1 MNEGSR
7 KVSSVSE
14 QVVNKQGIINDTRNQ
29 NSSSSME
36 TNVSNVAETKVDAFQ
51 HSNSLIVEESEN
63 LPYWKINKKV
73 TGTWFAILSTVFS
86 FATVFLIP
94 YHNVFVHPEFIW
106 EAPFLH
112 WFPYLVMTVAFK
124 MYLCSVVMEYP
135 AIISPKVLIN
145 LILTAWIVTT
155 IVYSLQYCVWT
166 LYFRFYQPVAQ
177 GGALN
182 AITVIWTIGVTFYFQ
197 FPAHLRADS
206 RFRKRIIWF
215 IVYWEWV
222 YHVPLQ
228 FMFVSSTVQ
237 VLGEYIWVV
246 AFIFIVILETNKF
259 IMESM
264 ILKACGENEADA
276 KRINI
281 IQLYGQYIFAVVT
294 MISAGVDDFTSYL
307 ILGMDFALNLVTV
320 FKIIR
325 SQRKVGLSEEQNAK
339 ERMYREL
346 ETKELILGEAIEC
359 IVPMIFMGGFAI
371 AFYGPNYDKLGNV
384 GFDYF
389 QYTKV
394 TDILDYL
401 NGALYMTSIDVT
413 CSIITIL
420 LLWFGAGIN
429 MVKESVEVAKKY
441 GKITSWFLIE
451 FLIGVS

>member
-1 MNEGSR
+1 
-7 KVSSVSE
+7 
-14 QVVNKQGIINDTRNQ
+14 
-29 NSSSSME
+29 ME
-36 TNVSNVAETKVDAFQ
+36 TNVSDVTETDMDAVQ
-51 HSNSLIVEESEN
+51 HSKSLTFEECEN
-63 LPYWKINKKV
+63 LPYCKVNKKV
-73 TGTWFAILSTVFS
+73 TGTLVAIISTALS
-86 FATVFLIP
+86 FATIFLIP
-94 YHNVFVHPEFIW
+94 FHNVYVHPEFIW

-112 WFPYLVMTVAFK
+112 WFPYLVLTVAFK

-135 AIISPKVLIN
+135 SIISPKVLIN

-166 LYFRFYQPVAQ
+166 LYFGFYQPVAQ

-206 RFRKRIIWF
+206 KFRKRIIWF

-359 IVPMIFMGGFAI
+359 IVPMIFMGGFSI

-413 CSIITIL
+413 CSITAIV

>member
-29 NSSSSME
+29 NSSSSMD

>member
-1 MNEGSR
+1 MNEDSR

-206 RFRKRIIWF
+206 KFRKRIIWF

-359 IVPMIFMGGFAI
+359 IVPMIFMGGFSI

>member
-1 MNEGSR
+1 MNEDSR
-7 KVSSVSE
+7 KVSSVST
-14 QVVNKQGIINDTRNQ
+14 QVVEVQGIINGTGNQ
-29 NSSSSME
+29 NTSNRME
-36 TNVSNVAETKVDAFQ
+36 TNVTETKMDAFQ
-51 HSNSLIVEESEN
+51 HSKSLSFDESEN
-63 LPYWKINKKV
+63 LPYWKLNKKL
-73 TGTWFAILSTVFS
+73 TGTLVAILSTALS
-86 FATVFLIP
+86 FATIFIVPF
-94 YHNVFVHPEFIW
+94 HNVFVHPEFIW

-135 AIISPKVLIN
+135 AIMSPKVLIN

-166 LYFRFYQPVAQ
+166 LYFGFYQPVAQ
-177 GGALN
+177 GGPLN
-182 AITVIWTIGVTFYFQ
+182 AITMLWTIGVTFYFQ
-197 FPAHLRADS
+197 FPAHLRADPK
-206 RFRKRIIWF
+206 FRKRIIWF
-215 IVYWEWV
+215 IVYWEWEN
-222 YHVPLQ
+222 YFPLQ
-228 FMFVSSTVQ
+228 FMFVSWTIQ

-246 AFIFIVILETNKF
+246 AFIFGVILEVNKF
-259 IMESM
+259 IMGSM
-264 ILKACGENEADA
+264 ILKACGKNKDDA
-276 KRINI
+276 KRISI
-281 IQLYGQYIFAVVT
+281 MQLYGQYIFAVVT
-294 MISAGVDDFTSYL
+294 LISAGVDDFTSYL

-320 FKIIR
+320 FRIIR

-346 ETKELILGEAIEC
+346 ETKELILGEAMEC
-359 IVPMIFMGGFAI
+359 LIPVIFMGGFAI

-401 NGALYMTSIDVT
+401 KGALYMTSIDVT
-413 CSIITIL
+413 CSITAIV

-441 GKITSWFLIE
+441 GKITSWFLIVC
-451 FLIGVS
+451 LIRVS

>member
-1 MNEGSR
+1 
-7 KVSSVSE
+7 
-14 QVVNKQGIINDTRNQ
+14 
-29 NSSSSME
+29 ME
-36 TNVSNVAETKVDAFQ
+36 TNVSDVTETDMDAVQ
-51 HSNSLIVEESEN
+51 HSKSLTFEESEN
-63 LPYWKINKKV
+63 LPYWKVNKKV
-73 TGTWFAILSTVFS
+73 TGTLVAIISTALS
-86 FATVFLIP
+86 FATIFLIP
-94 YHNVFVHPEFIW
+94 FHNVYVHPEFIW

-112 WFPYLVMTVAFK
+112 WFPYLVLTVAFK

-135 AIISPKVLIN
+135 SIISPKVLIN

>member
-14 QVVNKQGIINDTRNQ
+14 QVVNKHGIINDTRNQ
-29 NSSSSME
+29 NSSSSMD

-206 RFRKRIIWF
+206 KFRKRIIWF

>member
-1 MNEGSR
+1 MNEDSR

-206 RFRKRIIWF
+206 KFRKRIIWF

>member
-1 MNEGSR
+1 MNEDSR
-7 KVSSVSE
+7 KVSSVSA
-14 QVVNKQGIINDTRNQ
+14 QVVNVQGLINGTRNQ

-36 TNVSNVAETKVDAFQ
+36 TNVPNATETKMDAFQ
-51 HSNSLIVEESEN
+51 HSKSLSFEESEN
-63 LPYWKINKKV
+63 LPYWKINKKL
-73 TGTWFAILSTVFS
+73 TGTLVALLSTALS
-86 FATVFLIP
+86 FATIFLIP
-94 YHNVFVHPEFIW
+94 FHNVFVHPEFIW

-206 RFRKRIIWF
+206 KFRKRIIWF